1 MITRSAI
8 ALPEAPMTSRREV
21 LKAGL
26 AASAVL
32 PFGAR
37 ADGAVAIDVAP
48 TETVTLYKVLYDAR
62 FAAGV
67 AFGRRAAARG
77 LPVQAMAGDM
87 TRFWYDDLYHRWR
100 QGPVAIAGLT
110 AHGALFCLERLAW
123 EQRMRVVYRGE
134 HAAAPGGCV
143 AHRFEGAAEHTS
155 AAAASTAN
163 AAWSAALVDIVAECP
178 SGRVQR
184 SAARS
189 FTVRA
194 TAAPRETLYSWVV
207 APVARA

>member
-1 MITRSAI
+1 
-8 ALPEAPMTSRREV
+8 MTSRREV

-32 PFGAR
+32 PLGVRADSVAVDAAR
-37 ADGAVAIDVAP
+37 A
-48 TETVTLYKVLYDAR
+48 ETVTLYKVLYDTR
-62 FAAGV
+62 FAASV
-67 AFGRRAAARG
+67 AFARSAAARG
-77 LPVQAMAGDM
+77 LSVHAMAGDM

-143 AHRFEGAAEHTS
+143 AHRFEGPAQLAS
-155 AAAASTAN
+155 AAAAATAD
-163 AAWSAALVDIVAECP
+163 AAWAAALADIVAACP
-178 SGRVQR
+178 SGRTQR
-184 SAARS
+184 SATRSLTAR
-189 FTVRA
+189 A
-194 TAAPRETLYSWVV
+194 DAGPAETLFSWVV

>member
-32 PFGAR
+32 PLHLR
-37 ADGAVAIDVAP
+37 ADSAVDRVP
-48 TETVTLYKVLYDAR
+48 TESVTLYKVLYDTR
-62 FAAGV
+62 FPAGV
-67 AFGRRAAARG
+67 AFARRAAARG
-77 LPVQAMAGDM
+77 LSVHAIAGDM

-143 AHRFEGAAEHTS
+143 AHRFEGAAELTS
-155 AAAASTAN
+155 AAAAATAN
-163 AAWSAALVDIVAECP
+163 AAWPAALADIVAECP

-184 SAARS
+184 VQERSLTAR
-189 FTVRA
+189 A
-194 TAAPRETLYSWVV
+194 DAAPSETMYSWVL